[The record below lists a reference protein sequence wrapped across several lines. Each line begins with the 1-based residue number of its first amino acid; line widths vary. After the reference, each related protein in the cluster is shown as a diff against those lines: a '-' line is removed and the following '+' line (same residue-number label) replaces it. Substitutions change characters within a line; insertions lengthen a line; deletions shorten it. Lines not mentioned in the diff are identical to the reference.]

1 MTSPQVPR
9 LASAK
14 PKLEPNSSV
23 RHPEYLIL
31 CTHTHNLIEPH
42 SGMEQSRENHIE
54 DKYEGEVGGI
64 INFKD
69 SKIKE

>member
-1 MTSPQVPR
+1 
-9 LASAK
+9 
-14 PKLEPNSSV
+14 
-23 RHPEYLIL
+23 
-31 CTHTHNLIEPH
+31 
-42 SGMEQSRENHIE
+42 MEQSRENHIE